1 MGKTKITPHFTFEEM
16 TTTDHSEFK
25 ESVEL
30 LGKQKLEELTA
41 LCWHLEAIRA
51 IIGSPLTITSAV
63 RSKELNSAIKG
74 SKTSQHLVVE
84 AADFIPTKKSAIMA
98 FSEIVKS
105 GYPFGQLI
113 LEKRGL
119 GYLIHFGIGNKRETL
134 FSAKQGNYEPYDV
147 SKVGA

>member
-1 MGKTKITPHFTFEEM
+1 MTTKITPHFTLQEM
-16 TTTDHSEFK
+16 TTTDYEEFK
-25 ESVEL
+25 SSIVKIANANKE
-30 LGKQKLEELTA
+30 KLEK

-51 IIGSPLTITSAV
+51 IIGSPLTITSAI

-84 AADFIPTKKSAIMA
+84 AADFIPTKKSAILA

-113 LEKRGL
+113 LEKRGI
-119 GYLIHFGIGNKRETL
+119 GYLIHFGVGEKRETL
-134 FSAKQGNYEPYDV
+134 YSGKAGSYEPYDCK
-147 SKVGA
+147 KVGA

>member
-1 MGKTKITPHFTFEEM
+1 MGKTKITPHFTLQEM
-16 TTTDHSEFK
+16 TTTDYEEFK
-25 ESVEL
+25 TSIVKTANANKE
-30 LGKQKLEELTA
+30 KLEK

-51 IIGSPLTITSAV
+51 IIGSPLAITSAI

-84 AADFIPTKKSAIMA
+84 AVDFIPTKKSAIMA
-98 FSEIVKS
+98 FNEIVKS

-113 LEKRGL
+113 LEKRGI
-119 GYLIHFGIGNKRETL
+119 GYLIHFGVGDKRQTL
-134 FSAKQGNYEPYDV
+134 FSKEAGKYEPYDV

>member
-1 MGKTKITPHFTFEEM
+1 MTTKITPHFTLQEM
-16 TTTDHSEFK
+16 TTTDYEEFK
-25 ESVEL
+25 NSIVKIANANKE
-30 LGKQKLEELTA
+30 KLEK

-51 IIGSPLTITSAV
+51 IIKSPLTITSAI
-63 RSKELNSAIKG
+63 RSKELNIAIKG

>member
-1 MGKTKITPHFTFEEM
+1 MGKTKITPHFTLQEM
-16 TTTDHSEFK
+16 TTTDYEEFK
-25 ESVEL
+25 TSIVKTANANKE
-30 LGKQKLEELTA
+30 KLTA

-51 IIGSPLTITSAV
+51 IIGSPLTITSAI

-98 FSEIVKS
+98 FNEIVKS

-113 LEKRGL
+113 LEKRGI
-119 GYLIHFGIGNKRETL
+119 GYLIHFGIGDKRQTL
-134 FSAKQGNYEPYDV
+134 FSKKAGSYEPYDI

>member
-1 MGKTKITPHFTFEEM
+1 MTRITPHFTINEM
-16 TTTDHSEFK
+16 TTTDYEEFK
-25 ESVEL
+25 TSIVKIANKNKE
-30 LGKQKLEELTA
+30 KLEK

-51 IIGSPLTITSAV
+51 IIGCPLAITSAI
-63 RSKELNSAIKG
+63 RSEELNRAIKG

-84 AADFIPTKKSAIMA
+84 AADFIPTKKSAILA

-113 LEKRGL
+113 LERRGI
-119 GYLIHFGIGNKRETL
+119 GYLIHFGTGTKREIL
-134 FSAKQGNYEPYDV
+134 FSRKAGQYEPYDV